1 MTFTKDSRL
10 LLYTGCR
17 SAYIIIIAMRT
28 FPRSLRVRRCVRLMF
43 TVTTSDIEFGVVR
56 EYILNHQ
63 KNIDRKLFEIQTT
76 QFRDIPDA
84 CGTKPLLHP
93 VDTLGKVE
101 RTIGRPIER
110 RISMLNAIFAGR
122 RDTNT
127 TVGDPFLFRD

>member
-1 MTFTKDSRL
+1 MAFTKNIRL

-28 FPRSLRVRRCVRLMF
+28 FPRSLRIRRCVRVMF

-63 KNIDRKLFEIQTT
+63 NNMDRKLFEIQTT
-76 QFRDIPDA
+76 QLRGIPDV

-93 VDTLGKVE
+93 IDTLGKVQG
-101 RTIGRPIER
+101 TIGRPIER
-110 RISMLNAIFAGR
+110 RISMLNATFADK